1 MNLNALNSLVQS
13 SVNALSRKPDNDRQV
28 DIAATIGNAKSQQI
42 QKMQFLQQID
52 TTLQKRQST
61 SQPASQKQNP
71 ANSKDD
77 RYSFSIYV

>member
-28 DIAATIGNAKSQQI
+28 DIAATIGSAKSQHI

-52 TTLQKRQST
+52 STLQKRQAT
-61 SQPASQKQNP
+61 TPPVSQKQNP
-71 ANSKDD
+71 ATSKDE